1 MYNQGYGQQGGFGGR
16 PGMGGP
22 GGFGG
27 RPGMGP
33 GMGMGGPGMGMGGP
47 GFGGRPG
54 MGGPGMGMGGP
65 GMGMGGPGYGGP
77 QGGYGGP
84 QGGYGGP
91 QGGYQQ
97 QQYNNDDD
105 GEWEYV
111 TDDEGDF
118 LEDENGNIMTP
129 QEAENR
135 GLVRK
140 SDGTTDRGIGKNLL
154 IGGAILGGLW
164 IMNKQLKKKKRVKK
178 INPDNV
184 PYKWVQLTGQIPTN
198 ALAFK
203 NSLNK
208 TFVIARGKTNGGV
221 HPGYLNPSNNHLYT
235 SFNGDEVV
243 VREAKDIE
251 ILTCPQN
258 RYSWVRCNNTAAIGD
273 KAVAAGYEK
282 DGSVLYVA
290 KVKRDNIDYFGK
302 TSKKAGCAYY
312 GYNQKEFRIP
322 TPEFEVLMYN

>member
-1 MYNQGYGQQGGFGGR
+1 MYNQGYGQGGPGFGGR

-27 RPGMGP
+27 RP
-33 GMGMGGPGMGMGGP
+33 MGGPGFGGP

-54 MGGPGMGMGGP
+54 FGGPQGGF
-65 GMGMGGPGYGGP
+65 GGP

-84 QGGYGGP
+84 QGGFGGP
-91 QGGYQQ
+91 QGQYQQ
-97 QQYNNDDD
+97 QQYNNNDDD

-129 QEAENR
+129 QEAEQR
-135 GLVRK
+135 GLVHK

-208 TFVIARGKTNGGV
+208 TFVIARGKTHDGV

-243 VREAKDIE
+243 VREMKDIE

-258 RYSWVRCNNTAAIGD
+258 RYTWVKCTNPATIGD

-282 DGSVLYVA
+282 DGTVLYVA
-290 KVKRDNIDYFGK
+290 KCKRDNIDYFGK
-302 TSKKAGCAYY
+302 TSKKASCAYY
-312 GYNQKEFRIP
+312 GYNKMEFRVP
-322 TPEFEVLMYN
+322 PPDFEVLMYN

>member
-1 MYNQGYGQQGGFGGR
+1 MYNQGGYGGPGGYGGRPGGFGGPR

-22 GGFGG
+22 GMGGPGFGG
-27 RPGMGP
+27 PGFGGP
-33 GMGMGGPGMGMGGP
+33 RPGMGMGGP
-47 GFGGRPG
+47 GFGGPRPG
-54 MGGPGMGMGGP
+54 M
-65 GMGMGGPGYGGP
+65 GYGGP

-97 QQYNNDDD
+97 QQYDDD
-105 GEWEYV
+105 DEWEYV

-129 QEAENR
+129 QEAEQR
-135 GLVRK
+135 GLVTK

-184 PYKWVQLTGQIPTN
+184 PYKWVAFNGSVPAN

-208 TFVIARGKTNGGV
+208 TFVIARGKTHDGV
-221 HPGYLNPSNNHLYT
+221 HPGYFDPAKGSLYT
-235 SFNGDEVV
+235 SYDGSEVV
-243 VREAKDIE
+243 IKKDIE

-258 RYSWVRCNNTAAIGD
+258 RYTWVKCTNPQNIGE
-273 KAVAAGYEK
+273 KAVIGGHEK
-282 DGSVLYVA
+282 NGTLLYVT
-290 KVKRDNIDYFGK
+290 KCKRDTIDYFGK
-302 TSKKAGCAYY
+302 TSKSAYCAYY
-312 GYNQKEFRIP
+312 GYDKREYRIND
-322 TPEFEVLMYN
+322 FEVLMYN